1 MLRRLVLIVVT
12 SVLQSTGAGAQPS
25 SAGPGQAYPV
35 KPVRMI
41 VAFPAGGPVD
51 ILARVIAPK
60 VADGLGQQV
69 IVDSRPGA
77 NGNIGGEVVA
87 RAPADGYTMMLV
99 VSSFATNPHLYAK
112 QPFDPLNDF
121 APVTLLTSA
130 PLLLTAHPSLPAK
143 SVKELVALAK
153 SRPGALNCSVAGGGS
168 GGHLALELFKSMATI
183 NIVAIPYKGC
193 AAAIVEAIGGQV
205 QLTINNPLALL
216 PHIKSGKLRALGTS
230 SLQRLI
236 AAPEIPTIAEAGLPG
251 YEAALWYGIVLPA
264 KSSPALVA
272 RLNAEFVQV
281 IQQPDVRERLNA
293 EGVQIIG
300 STPEQFAEHL
310 RRESAKWGK
319 VIRDA
324 NIRLD

>member
-1 MLRRLVLIVVT
+1 MIHKVVM
-12 SVLQSTGAGAQPS
+12 SVLHSAGAGAQPS
-25 SAGPGQAYPV
+25 STGPGQAYPV

-87 RAPADGYTMMLV
+87 RAPADGYTMLLV

-168 GGHLALELFKSMATI
+168 GGHLALELFKSMAAI
-183 NIVAIPYKGC
+183 NIVAIPYKGG